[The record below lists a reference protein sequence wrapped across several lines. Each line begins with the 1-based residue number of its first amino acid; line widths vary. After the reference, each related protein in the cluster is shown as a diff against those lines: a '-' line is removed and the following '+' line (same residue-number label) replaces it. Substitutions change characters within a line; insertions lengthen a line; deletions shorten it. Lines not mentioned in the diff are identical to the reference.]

1 MFILCQGGC
10 NHDITPVLK
19 LIIASMKLIS
29 RIGPVILF
37 IIALYH
43 IISLIIYKVKKKK
56 AKVNHLKRAISSVIV
71 GIVVFVVFIAGAM
84 IIDQVIPYEY
94 DDQAQCWCNDK

>member
-29 RIGPVILF
+29 RLGPVILF

-43 IISLIIYKVKKKK
+43 IISLIIYKAKKKK
-56 AKVNHLKRAISSVIV
+56 SKVNHLKRAISSVIV
-71 GIVVFVVFIAGAM
+71 GIVVFAAFALGGM
-84 IIDQVIPYEY
+84 IVEKLIPYEY
-94 DDQAQCWCNDK
+94 DQWNDCWCNDK